1 MGLIKIFSGE
11 EILAKSLKQNLED
24 ADINVCLGDWFD
36 SFNYDENSDRQK
48 KHAKFIKNKNT
59 TF

>member
-36 SFNYDENSDRQK
+36 SFFFCYCY
-48 KHAKFIKNKNT
+48 
-59 TF
+59 